1 MKVIFLSASAA
12 LVAALGALPAGAEA
26 CGQPEERTRPLM
38 ALEETIARALEYD
51 LRPEAARA
59 AVTEAR
65 AQQAI
70 AALRPADTV
79 SLEVENFPGT
89 GLAAEIDS
97 LEITGV
103 FSRVW
108 ERGGKRAARG
118 EVARRSVAIAEAD
131 IAASAVDVAYEV
143 RTLYIELAVALER
156 EALAREKLT
165 VLNDALDLI
174 DRRVQA
180 ARDPLLARARATADA
195 LSAQGELSRLE
206 RETDALRQA
215 LAAYWGGTGDFD
227 GHLCALASK
236 STQLNHLDKVSASP
250 ELLRLEA
257 QRRKADAEGRLAE
270 ADRVPDITWSA
281 GVRKFGIDESVSVL
295 GGISIL
301 LGAPKRSV
309 PYEQSALAQVRRLE
323 AQREAMHQAL
333 LRDVIRL
340 ERTARNAIDAVA
352 LLEAGPIPEA
362 GRAVQLANDGY
373 QRGAF
378 SYLDVLDAQRA
389 LFALRDE
396 RLSHLQT
403 YHLAEAMISRL
414 TASDLPATFRD
425 SN

>member
-1 MKVIFLSASAA
+1 MKVTLLSASAA
-12 LVAALGALPAGAEA
+12 LVAALGALPASAEA
-26 CGQPEERTRPLM
+26 CGPPEERTRPLL

-51 LRPEAARA
+51 RRPEAARA

-65 AQQAI
+65 SQQAI

-79 SLEVENFPGT
+79 SLEVENFPGI

-97 LEITGV
+97 LEITGI

-108 ERGGKRAARG
+108 ERGGKRDARG
-118 EVARRSVAIAEAD
+118 EVARRSVAIAEAG
-131 IAASAVDVAYEV
+131 IAASAAEVAYEV

-156 EALAREKLT
+156 EALAREKLD
-165 VLNDALDLI
+165 VLNDALALI

-180 ARDPLLARARATADA
+180 ARDPLLAGARAKADA

-206 RETDALRQA
+206 RETDALRQT
-215 LAAYWGGTGDFD
+215 LADYWGGSGDFD
-227 GHLCALASK
+227 GHLCALAS
-236 STQLNHLDKVSASP
+236 TGTHLNHLDKVSASP
-250 ELLRLEA
+250 ELSRLEA
-257 QRRKADAEGRLAE
+257 ERRKADAEVRLAQ

-281 GVRKFGIDESVSVL
+281 GVRKFGVDESVGVL
-295 GGISIL
+295 GGISIP
-301 LGAPKRSV
+301 LGAPQRSA
-309 PYEQSALAQVRRLE
+309 PYERSAAAEARRLDAE
-323 AQREAMHQAL
+323 REAVHQAL
-333 LRDVIRL
+333 LRDVVRL
-340 ERTARNAIDAVA
+340 ERTARNALDAVA

-362 GRAVQLANDGY
+362 RRAVQLANDGY

-389 LFALRDE
+389 LFTLRDE

-403 YHLAEAMISRL
+403 YHLAEAMIARL